1 MGRNTAHTTT
11 HTTHTTTA
19 ISRLAAVGFTAVLAL
34 SACGSN
40 DDSTDA
46 TADSANFDAPAEEV
60 AADASATSEGDELF
74 SSDDTTRAGANQQA
88 TAGSDSTGAPID
100 FTFGRDLIID
110 ASVTMVTPDIGRAAD
125 DVIDIAR
132 RNGGAVFNA
141 NVTVD
146 DPLDD
151 GSVPGGGQIVVR
163 LPPTSLDLL
172 VTDLKG
178 VGTIRNQSQSVD
190 DVTDRLIDLDI
201 QIRQALESVERM
213 EALLSETTEFDA
225 LVAAEIQLS
234 QRQIAYERLLAAK
247 RNVDDRVALSTLTV
261 NLEYQAP
268 NTEPIAL
275 DPADPGLADAF
286 SDGWSAFVGVLF
298 GLAFIVAITA
308 PFLAI
313 AITLTGIG
321 WLATR
326 RIRRARSESI
336 NHDEPLTDSP
346 VEQPLVD
353 ANT

>member
-11 HTTHTTTA
+11 A
-19 ISRLAAVGFTAVLAL
+19 ISRLTAVGFTAVLAL

-46 TADSANFDAPAEEV
+46 TAGSANFDAPAEEV
-60 AADASATSEGDELF
+60 AADASAASEESDELF
-74 SSDDTTRAGANQQA
+74 SSAGPNQPA
-88 TAGSDSTGAPID
+88 TAGSDSTGTPID

-213 EALLSETTEFDA
+213 EALLGETTEFDA

-313 AITLTGIG
+313 AIALAGVG

-326 RIRRARSESI
+326 RIRRARSMSI

-346 VEQPLVD
+346 VEKPLVD
-353 ANT
+353 ATT